1 MLSSFRTLA
10 KTPSCSVY
18 KTAKGL
24 IPFSHS
30 WILPCINL
38 FIHHPYTHS
47 STYPPSIHP
56 FIHHALIVY
65 PSIYLSIS
73 PCTLHPPIHFST
85 HPSIHSSIYP
95 SIYPVDIASQLATS
109 SCMLNPFM
117 CVMCAMV
124 TLTELF
130 FSSAH
135 WER

>member
-95 SIYPVDIASQLATS
+95 FAYPFIHISILDIYFALGRVRRKQQQYHEYYGLVWNRDAS
-109 SCMLNPFM
+109 
-117 CVMCAMV
+117 
-124 TLTELF
+124 
-130 FSSAH
+130 
-135 WER
+135 